1 MGEPVATAVSRDGR
15 TRLVSAVDLLL
26 VSVGGGVGAAL
37 RFLLDGSVKARVAGS
52 RSGAFPL
59 GTLVINVTG
68 SLVLGL
74 LTGAGQAGTIPVAAV
89 AVLGTGMM
97 GGYTTFSTAS
107 VETVQLFRSAR
118 PGPAV
123 LNGLGMLVVS
133 VGAAALGLWLGRNS

>member
-1 MGEPVATAVSRDGR
+1 MNALE
-15 TRLVSAVDLLL
+15 LLL
-26 VSVGGGVGAAL
+26 VAVGGGVGAAL
-37 RFLLDGSVKARVAGS
+37 RFLLDGLVKSRTARS
-52 RSGAFPL
+52 RIAAFPV

-74 LTGAGQAGTIPVAAV
+74 LTGLAQAGTIPVSAV

-107 VETVQLFRSAR
+107 VETVQLLRTGKSR
-118 PGPAV
+118 LAV